1 LATCYRHPSRET
13 GVSCSNCGNPICPDC
28 MTPTPVGMR
37 CPNCAKQKTQVRT
50 LGSLHAEPRVT
61 YAVIVLCVIAF
72 LGSGSFG
79 VASESANSLGDRGQ
93 LTALGIYQDELYRL
107 VTSGFLHAGLLHIGF
122 NMYLLYL
129 LGPQLE
135 GSLGSVRFGALYV
148 TSLLVGAVGAL
159 LQQDNPLQ
167 GTVGASGAI
176 FGLMGAVAMQM
187 RAQGLDPLRSDIG
200 VLIGFNLVLG
210 FVLPRVSWG
219 GHLGGLVGGIVVMA
233 IFTALARRRA
243 PSWVGVAACVGISAA
258 AVAAC
263 VLVADQKVEDALRAV
278 GAG

>member
-219 GHLGGLVGGIVVMA
+219 G
-233 IFTALARRRA
+233 
-243 PSWVGVAACVGISAA
+243 PS
-258 AVAAC
+258 
-263 VLVADQKVEDALRAV
+263 R
-278 GAG
+278 